1 MRISVEI
8 PDDSAAAFL
17 VRTLEEKTGMPPAQY
32 ARGAIERSAE
42 QDLAQIHCL
51 FLARVAKLPDAPLE
65 AN

>member
-17 VRTLEEKTGMPPAQY
+17 VRTLEEKTGMPPSEYAQS
-32 ARGAIERSAE
+32 AIERAAE
-42 QDLAQIHCL
+42 RDLAEVHQL